1 MRIVIALVVRYTFST
16 TLFCL
21 RQIRTTWGRKEKR
34 QMDISIGKFT
44 LESLTTGMYSEPESC
59 YREYIQNAVDSIDM
73 AIESG
78 LLQLEDSRIEI
89 IVDEDH
95 QVISIRDNGTGISS
109 KLARKTLLDIGNSSK
124 LHTVN
129 RGFRGIGRLGGLSYC
144 KKLSFCTTVRG
155 EDVKT
160 IVTFDCEKLR
170 ALLIP
175 GQGDEHTLQSVIEAV
190 TDVTVLEE
198 QSSSHYFIVKM
209 EDVDDIATLLDI
221 DLVRDYISQVA
232 PLPFRKA
239 FYWSSAIKQEL
250 NSKGIT
256 LQEYPI
262 FIGRS
267 FEKLSQLYKPY
278 KVTQEVSLRSGVSK
292 DEVSGI
298 SFFDIVSEDN
308 TSLAY
313 GWYADTEFSGTLADE
328 RVSGIRVRLGNI
340 LIGNAKTLS
349 PYFKESRFNGW
360 VLGEVYIISP
370 DLIPNARR
378 DDFERNDIFAQFENG
393 VRQTVGSEVSDKI
406 RAASK
411 ARNNPAAKTIR
422 KAEKTITQAET
433 ILTTGF
439 NSSFEK
445 EQVAG
450 ELEAMK
456 RELRTIP
463 KSAGPETV
471 QQKVQLIQTLEELG
485 EQVTQSSNYR
495 AKKDI
500 TSDFSKAEKKII
512 QAMLEVLTR
521 NFSRDTVDSL
531 YKDFL
536 NEIKTKGK
544 K

>member
-1 MRIVIALVVRYTFST
+1 MDDCKVIAITNQKGGVGKTTTTVNLGIGLARQGKKVLMIDADPQASLSICLGIPRPDDLDLTLTDLMVAVVDETYLPRGSGIVHHKEGADFLPANIGLSGMETFLVNTMSREHVLKEGISELRKDYDYILIDCMPSLGMMTINALAAADSLIVPLQPSYLST
-16 TLFCL
+16 KGLDILFKSVSRIRKTINPTLRIDGIL
-21 RQIRTTWGRKEKR
+21 
-34 QMDISIGKFT
+34 
-44 LESLTTGMYSEPESC
+44 LTM
-59 YREYIQNAVDSIDM
+59 VDSRTIN
-73 AIESG
+73 ARNI
-78 LLQLEDSRIEI
+78 
-89 IVDEDH
+89 
-95 QVISIRDNGTGISS
+95 ISS
-109 KLARKTLLDIGNSSK
+109 LKATIGQNIR
-124 LHTVN
+124 V
-129 RGFRGIGRLGGLSYC
+129 F
-144 KKLSFCTTVRG
+144 
-155 EDVKT
+155 
-160 IVTFDCEKLR
+160 
-170 ALLIP
+170 
-175 GQGDEHTLQSVIEAV
+175 
-190 TDVTVLEE
+190 
-198 QSSSHYFIVKM
+198 
-209 EDVDDIATLLDI
+209 
-221 DLVRDYISQVA
+221 
-232 PLPFRKA
+232 
-239 FYWSSAIKQEL
+239 
-250 NSKGIT
+250 
-256 LQEYPI
+256 
-262 FIGRS
+262 
-267 FEKLSQLYKPY
+267 
-278 KVTQEVSLRSGVSK
+278 
-292 DEVSGI
+292 
-298 SFFDIVSEDN
+298 
-308 TSLAY
+308 
-313 GWYADTEFSGTLADE
+313 DTEIPHS
-328 RVSGIRVRLGNI
+328 VR
-340 LIGNAKTLS
+340 AVE
-349 PYFKESRFNGW
+349 YFKESRFNGW